1 MRGIQIEDG
10 GILYFGNKAGYI
22 RNRRAVIDPIF
33 KGEAMER
40 FLRKQG
46 SIETVE
52 WVGGVY
58 DRLMNG
64 GSETQ

>member
-46 SIETVE
+46 SIEMVE
-52 WVGGVY
+52 WVGGV
-58 DRLMNG
+58 
-64 GSETQ
+64 